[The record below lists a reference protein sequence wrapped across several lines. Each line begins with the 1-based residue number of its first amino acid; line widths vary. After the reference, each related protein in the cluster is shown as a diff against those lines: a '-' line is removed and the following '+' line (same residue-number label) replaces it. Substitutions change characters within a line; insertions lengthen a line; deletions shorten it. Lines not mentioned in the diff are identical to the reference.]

1 MVRGN
6 ASVSRRVAS
15 RDQRQQEKHRQ
26 RVMSVGSGIGWRYF
40 AKKGKTF
47 LKQWLGGTGSKRWH
61 AGRLRWLWFP
71 GGWQW
76 QSAK

>member
-1 MVRGN
+1 MVGGN

-40 AKKGKTF
+40 AKKGENF
-47 LKQWLGGTGSKRWH
+47 L
-61 AGRLRWLWFP
+61 
-71 GGWQW
+71 
-76 QSAK
+76 